1 MKIIRESEKR
11 TRDFIQNKAVELS
24 TLSDSLVLNYPTGL
38 GKSYTMIKILDS
50 LISKNKNFKTI
61 ILEPETALITN
72 IKEEFKKFKKE
83 HLLKNIDI
91 ICYASLKKLSF
102 QYDIIIL
109 DEAHHS
115 FSDLRLQHLENQNP
129 KFLLLLSATIETS
142 QIKKIEKLFNKDIL
156 IHQIDLKQAIDWDIL
171 PKPKIGIFPLQLNV
185 VKNTF
190 YIIERGN
197 KSKQIEIEIPSV
209 KMKWK
214 YLRNKKEYPNLKL
227 KIKCSELEKY
237 NYLCDDAIYYKGL
250 YNEKRDLYY
259 TKEPTNKN
267 LEELEKLQKYWLY
280 SELKIKRFLSEIK
293 TPYLDIFLKDIIEEN
308 NRFVVFFGSVNQ
320 AKELAKKHGTN
331 LIASENK
338 ASLELIQQ
346 FNDKKINS
354 LYCCKML
361 NEGQNLTGLDI
372 GVLTQLDSKNG
383 AFVQKVGRS
392 LRSDMPQIYIFY
404 YKNTKDEK
412 YLKNALRLI
421 DKNYI
426 TYLDYFLT

>member
-83 HLLKNIDI
+83 HLLKNVDI

-142 QIKKIEKLFNKDIL
+142 QIKKIEKLFNKEIL
-156 IHQIDLKQAIDWDIL
+156 VHQIDLKQAIDWEIL
-171 PKPKIGIFPLQLNV
+171 PKPKIGIFPLQLNI
-185 VKNTF
+185 VKNIF

-250 YNEKRDLYY
+250 YNEKRDLYSK
-259 TKEPTNKN
+259 KELTNKN

-293 TPYLDIFLKDIIEEN
+293 TPYLDIFLRDIIEEN

-320 AKELAKKHGTN
+320 AKELAEKHGTN

-338 ASLELIQQ
+338 SSLELIQQ
-346 FNDKKINS
+346 FNDRKINS

-361 NEGQNLTGLDI
+361 NEGQNLIGLDI

-383 AFVQKVGRS
+383 AFIQKVGRS
-392 LRSDMPQIYIFY
+392 LRSDFPQIYIFY

-412 YLKNALRLI
+412 YLKNAIRLI
-421 DKNYI
+421 DKNNI
-426 TYLDYFLT
+426 TYLNYFLL